1 MRQDELSLEAYK
13 QTCEFLRIGN
23 RAVNKA
29 QEANRKKGIPN
40 VYSYNGHIYYELP
53 NGELTKE
60 DPLSDVSRK
69 KTDTSP
75 CEKGDSPKEPN
86 RPNTVN

>member
-1 MRQDELSLEAYK
+1 MSQDKLSPDIYKRTRELL
-13 QTCEFLRIGN
+13 QIGN

-29 QEANRKKGIPN
+29 QEENRKRGIPN

-60 DPLSDVSRK
+60 DPLKNASNKGGDK
-69 KTDTSP
+69 K
-75 CEKGDSPKEPN
+75 
-86 RPNTVN
+86 

>member
-1 MRQDELSLEAYK
+1 MSRHELSLEAYK

-23 RAVNKA
+23 RAVKKA
-29 QEANRKKGIPN
+29 QEENRKKGIPN

-60 DPLSDVSRK
+60 NPLRK
-69 KTDTSP
+69 
-75 CEKGDSPKEPN
+75 PN
-86 RPNTVN
+86 RERDGDN

>member
-1 MRQDELSLEAYK
+1 MSRDELSLEAYK

-23 RAVNKA
+23 RAVKKA
-29 QEANRKKGIPN
+29 QEENRKKGIPN

-60 DPLSDVSRK
+60 DPH
-69 KTDTSP
+69 
-75 CEKGDSPKEPN
+75 KEPKSLGVTTSTN
-86 RPNTVN
+86 EHI